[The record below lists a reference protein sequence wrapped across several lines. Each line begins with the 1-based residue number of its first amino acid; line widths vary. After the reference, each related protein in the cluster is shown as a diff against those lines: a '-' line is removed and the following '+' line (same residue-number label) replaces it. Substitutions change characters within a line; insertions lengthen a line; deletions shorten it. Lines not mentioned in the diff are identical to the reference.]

1 MDQYRLEV
9 AVYDLLSV
17 EHLQAPEQSVGEAAD
32 ESHTEAL
39 EVVLF
44 DQLIQ
49 VHPDKRNEQLR
60 FA

>member
-1 MDQYRLEV
+1 M
-9 AVYDLLSV
+9 YDLLSV
-17 EHLQAPEQSVGEAAD
+17 EHLQAPEQSVGEATD